1 MFDFCDREN
10 VHFISRKAYV
20 TDSRLVEFCRDS
32 VFSKHAK
39 FRRAEPDEKELILYE
54 QIKKKCRN
62 MEKTFEEI
70 NAEGKANGQL
80 LKIPYAA
87 TKKMFTESK
96 SG

>member
-1 MFDFCDREN
+1 MCAHQPAFN
-10 VHFISRKAYV
+10 SRKASSLEV
-20 TDSRLVEFCRDS
+20 SCSGSEFCRDS